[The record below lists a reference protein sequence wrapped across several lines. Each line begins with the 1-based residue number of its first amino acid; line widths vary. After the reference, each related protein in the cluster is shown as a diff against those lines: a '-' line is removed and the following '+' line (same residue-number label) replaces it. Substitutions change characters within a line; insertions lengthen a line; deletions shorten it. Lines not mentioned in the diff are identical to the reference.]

1 MNEPGKCC
9 TKERIFPRYKSDET
23 NVKLDSNKFLFPREA
38 ALLRGRSTMH
48 RSVGVQQV
56 QSPLP
61 AANDRRGR
69 SNNTCTHVPFVTYV
83 CMYVRVRGRGHE

>member
-1 MNEPGKCC
+1 MNEPGKCY
-9 TKERIFPRYKSDET
+9 TKERIFPRYKSGET
-23 NVKLDSNKFLFPREA
+23 NVKLDSNKFLLPREA
-38 ALLRGRSTMH
+38 ALLRDRSTMH

-69 SNNTCTHVPFVTYV
+69 RSNNTCTVRNI